1 MQALDGV
8 SRYKVM
14 GSCITPRP
22 IAWITSRSSEGV
34 LNVAPFSFFNAVG
47 SAPPTVVIGMVQ
59 HPERRLKDTPVN
71 IRDTGEFVINLVNR
85 AHAETMNLTSIEAPS
100 DVDEAVLA
108 GLALAPSVRVG
119 PPRIDS
125 APASFECRLTHFIET
140 GVHQVAVLAEVVYAH
155 VRDEF
160 ILDPERIRI
169 DVPAMQ
175 LIARLHGAG
184 WYSQQTDTFE
194 LLRPSWPAA

>member
-1 MQALDGV
+1 
-8 SRYKVM
+8 
-14 GSCITPRP
+14 
-22 IAWITSRSSEGV
+22 
-34 LNVAPFSFFNAVG
+34 
-47 SAPPTVVIGMVQ
+47 MVQ
-59 HPERRLKDTPVN
+59 HPKRRLKDTPAN

-85 AHAETMNLTSIEAPS
+85 AHAETMNLTSIEAPP

-108 GLALAPSVRVG
+108 GLALAPSIRVG
-119 PPRIDS
+119 PPRINS

-140 GVHQVAVLAEVVYAH
+140 DVHQVAVIAEVVYAH

-160 ILDPERIRI
+160 IVDPKRIRI

-175 LIARLHGAG
+175 IIARVHGAS
-184 WYSQQTDTFE
+184 WYVQQTGTFE